1 MKVSTRFVAV
11 FVFGLL
17 IVPAIALAQWREPD
31 QAPPQGNVPRPL
43 NQGTQFIG
51 EASSTSFVSGVYAN
65 QGANGAIVLKVE
77 ACPNGQ
83 TYVANGG
90 KWSCGT
96 AGGGNQNLLQVLT
109 NGSDA
114 STFTGST
121 YIGGAVGINVA
132 STAALPSKLQVQG
145 DTGSLAAIIGASQ
158 TGSGAIIGANLPS
171 LKAGIYAAGAA
182 GEWSGYFY
190 GGNGVYIE
198 QKLGIGTT
206 APTAQLDVRAAV
218 GNRAAYLEGDV
229 FINSKIQFP
238 NKATTPNDG
247 GNYILTTNQNAD
259 LMVMAQNNLYL
270 VIDEESDITGGDL
283 IVTKDDAGTPPLL
296 VVKNNGNVGIGT
308 TTPGAKLD
316 VAGQVRITG
325 GAPTTAGWVLTAV
338 DSTGLARW
346 QAPTGGGGSLSGTA
360 NQVAKFTSATTVGNS
375 SITDTGTVVGIGTN
389 NLLQVNVGTGDLAKI
404 KNIAYSWPAAQGA
417 ANTVLTNNGSGTLTW
432 AAAAS
437 TGPWTKVGTNIYL
450 NPTTVNDKV
459 GIGIAAPASPLHVYS
474 ATANANV
481 VTISA
486 PSNANHLAFRLSS
499 EPSVNKWIEYLSGND
514 LRFWDSA
521 DRLTL
526 RAGGNVGIG
535 TSTPTRKLTVAGIIN
550 ADGTRADSYD
560 GVVIS
565 RNSLEK
571 WFVGTDGN
579 NTNVD
584 FIIRR
589 NQAVN
594 DLTIQ
599 NSSGNV
605 GIGVTSPE
613 SLLSVGKSVPSGRGG
628 EISIANTAG
637 PAIGNEAALN
647 LSVGNTVSNNN
658 YGGDA
663 GDAQIK
669 ARSMASNNATDLIF
683 STYNGTS
690 FGERM
695 RIQSGGNV
703 GIGVTNPTAQLTVA
717 RRLKVQNI
725 GVGAGPTANLSLE
738 AGAIDWNIS
747 AVNPTVSPD
756 GFGGSLLFYTGTNNS
771 VLAITPNSNVGIGN
785 FADSN
790 AISSKLTVN
799 GDVSVAG
806 EAATPAKIS
815 VDGGVRLNT
824 TKARP
829 ACDATSRGMTWFTQG
844 VAGVKDVYAV
854 CAKDAVNTY
863 AWRTLY

>member
-1 MKVSTRFVAV
+1 MINRLSMKVSTRIVAV

-145 DTGSLAAIIGASQ
+145 DAGSLAAIIGASQ

-206 APTAQLDVRAAV
+206 APTAQLDVRAAA

-238 NKATTPNDG
+238 NRATTPNDG

-270 VIDEESDITGGDL
+270 IIDEQPAIAGGDL
-283 IVTKDDAGTPPLL
+283 IVTKDDSSIPGLFII
-296 VVKNNGNVGIGT
+296 KNNGNVGIGT
-308 TTPGAKLD
+308 VTPDRKLD
-316 VAGQVRITG
+316 IT
-325 GAPTTAGWVLTAV
+325 APATAQIALN
-338 DSTGLARW
+338 STPA
-346 QAPTGGGGSLSGTA
+346 SGTGSWDGIVIQQ
-360 NQVAKFTSATTVGNS
+360 NNVEKWY
-375 SITDTGTVVGIGTN
+375 TG
-389 NLLQVNVGTGDLAKI
+389 VNGD
-404 KNIAYSWPAAQGA
+404 
-417 ANTVLTNNGSGTLTW
+417 
-432 AAAAS
+432 
-437 TGPWTKVGTNIYL
+437 
-450 NPTTVNDKV
+450 
-459 GIGIAAPASPLHVYS
+459 
-474 ATANANV
+474 NA
-481 VTISA
+481 
-486 PSNANHLAFRLSS
+486 
-499 EPSVNKWIEYLSGND
+499 
-514 LRFWDSA
+514 SA
-521 DRLTL
+521 DY
-526 RAGGNVGIG
+526 V
-535 TSTPTRKLTVAGIIN
+535 
-550 ADGTRADSYD
+550 
-560 GVVIS
+560 
-565 RNSLEK
+565 
-571 WFVGTDGN
+571 
-579 NTNVD
+579 
-584 FIIRR
+584 IRR
-589 NQAVN
+589 NRSAN

-605 GIGVTSPE
+605 GIGIATPE
-613 SLLSVGKSVPSGRGG
+613 SLLSVGKSAPGTRGG
-628 EISIANTAG
+628 EISIANTAS
-637 PAIGNEAALN
+637 PSIGNEAALN

-683 STYNGTS
+683 STYNGSS

-695 RIQSGGNV
+695 RIQSGGRV
-703 GIGVTNPTAQLTVA
+703 GIGTATPSPFYKLTVQGGNGIYVDGGTSSVGVRVSLSTTTSA
-717 RRLKVQNI
+717 GPASVLSDLGYTDQQNI
-725 GVGAGPTANLSLE
+725 YAVHGHTTINGKDVTGNLGYYDLATNRSYGVYGK
-738 AGAIDWNIS
+738 
-747 AVNPTVSPD
+747 V
-756 GFGGSLLFYTGTNNS
+756 GTNNVAQYNYGGYFEGEIGVEILS
-771 VLAITPNSNVGIGN
+771 TDFYALHAKNSKFSTVEAYLAKDLAAGSAGVIGN
-785 FADSN
+785 AIGSN
-790 AISSKLTVN
+790 GSI
-799 GDVSVAG
+799 
-806 EAATPAKIS
+806 
-815 VDGGVRLNT
+815 
-824 TKARP
+824 
-829 ACDATSRGMTWFTQG
+829 G
-844 VAGVKDVYAV
+844 VAGNTDIGRGVYGIATGAGGRAV
-854 CAKDAVNTY
+854 EGNAASATGLAGYFAGGLGVRIGITNDATRDYIQLDAASSAPPASDCDDSKRGRMVVDYSANN
-863 AWRTLY
+863 RLYICNGTARGWDYVALTN